1 MDTGEVATIVLDP
14 ASPGPSDNDV
24 AIAEIHA
31 EARVVEAQIMADA
44 QIAQAEAIAE
54 AQEEIGEEWLAE
66 RFASLHAR
74 HDALQAEV
82 AAMREQ
88 LSILATLTILP
99 PTPSIPT
106 VSETPTP
113 APEIV
118 APETMPPGDAGA
130 SQEAKTEP
138 PKRVRRLL

>member
-1 MDTGEVATIVLDP
+1 MDTEEVATIVLDP
-14 ASPGPSDNDV
+14 ASSGPSDNDV
-24 AIAEIHA
+24 AIAGIHA
-31 EARVVEAQIMADA
+31 EARVAEAQIMADA
-44 QIAQAEAIAE
+44 QIAQAEAVAE
-54 AQEEIGEEWLAE
+54 AQDEIGEEWLAE

-113 APEIV
+113 ETMP
-118 APETMPPGDAGA
+118 PETMLPGDAGA